1 MGEIIN
7 KKNHRNIK
15 SKHFH

>member
-7 KKNHRNIK
+7 A
-15 SKHFH
+15 